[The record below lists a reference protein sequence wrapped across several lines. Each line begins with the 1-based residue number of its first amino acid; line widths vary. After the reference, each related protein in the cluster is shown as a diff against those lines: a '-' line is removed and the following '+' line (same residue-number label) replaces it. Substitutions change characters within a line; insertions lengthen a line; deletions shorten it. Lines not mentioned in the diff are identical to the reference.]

1 MKTVSDAMR
10 KNFCVLKCKYNERNR
25 IFEKNFTMKQ
35 FFKFM
40 FASCLGSALMLIVLL
55 IIMIWSVGSSTSTS
69 VSVKPRTVLY
79 MTLDYDIP
87 ERTTDDDITGMLM
100 NLRDLDADV
109 SGLNDII
116 ANIDAAATD
125 PNISGI
131 FLELSSVG
139 TSTAN
144 IEEIRE
150 HLTSFRKSGKF
161 VITYSDAMSQ
171 SSYSLAT
178 AGDEIYINPDG
189 SLDIH
194 GMAAQVMFYKH
205 LLDKLDIE
213 MQIIR
218 GPNNKFKSAVE
229 PYFLDKM
236 SDANREQMEKLLN
249 SMWYKVLCDISTTR
263 GISIN
268 KINELADNLSLT
280 FDAQAAL
287 DEKFVDGLLYRDE
300 IIARIKV
307 LAGIDSSKK
316 INVLTNAQ
324 YAESRPEPKAK
335 ADKIAVVYANG
346 QIFDGDGDDT
356 KIGSTTLSKAIRE
369 ARENKKVKAIVLRV
383 NSPGGSA
390 LAAEVIRREVEL
402 AKAVKPVIVSMGSYA
417 ASGGYWISTESDYI
431 FADATTLTGSIGVFA
446 TFPNAKKFLN
456 ERVGLTFDVAKTNR
470 NADFGSIAEPLTP
483 YQKQTMQKYVG
494 DTYHEFTALVARTRG
509 LRQTYVDS
517 IGQGR
522 VWAGVDAIDLG
533 LVDELGG
540 LDKAIAY
547 AAKKANLT
555 DYSIKAYPKQ
565 TDMMDMILSGNI
577 PEPYTQSMMKKKLG
591 DNYIYFEKMAEAAE
605 LEGVQ
610 ALMPFMII
618 Q

>member
-1 MKTVSDAMR
+1 
-10 KNFCVLKCKYNERNR
+10 
-25 IFEKNFTMKQ
+25 MKQ

-40 FASCLGSALMLIVLL
+40 FASCLGSALMLIVLCL
-55 IIMIWSVGSSTSTS
+55 ILIWSLGSS
-69 VSVKPRTVLY
+69 VSSDVTVKPQSVLY
-79 MTLDYDIP
+79 MNLNYDIP
-87 ERTTDDDITGMLM
+87 ERTTEDDYLAILNSIQDENMDLSGM
-100 NLRDLDADV
+100 
-109 SGLNDII
+109 NDII
-116 ANIDAAATD
+116 GNIDAAADD

-131 FLELSSVG
+131 FLELSSIG
-139 TSTAN
+139 TSSAN

-150 HLTSFRKSGKF
+150 HLISFRKSGKF
-161 VITYSDAMSQ
+161 VI
-171 SSYSLAT
+171 SYAETMAQNAYYLAT
-178 AGDEIYINPDG
+178 AGDEIYLNPDG
-189 SLDIH
+189 MLDIR
-194 GMAAQVMFYKH
+194 GMASQVMFYKH

-236 SDANREQMEKLLN
+236 SEANREQMEKLLN
-249 SMWYKVLCDISTTR
+249 SIWYKIVCDITVTR

-280 FDAQAAL
+280 FDTSVAL
-287 DEKFVDGLLYRDE
+287 EEHFVDGLLYRDE
-300 IIARIKV
+300 IIARIKT
-307 LAGIDSSKK
+307 LAGIDNSQK
-316 INVLTNAQ
+316 INVLTNSQ
-324 YAESRPEPKAK
+324 YAAAMPKPKAK
-335 ADKIAVVYANG
+335 SAKIAVIYANG

-369 ARENKKVKAIVLRV
+369 ARENKKVKAIVMRV

-390 LAAEVIRREVEL
+390 LASEVIRREVKL
-402 AKAVKPVIVSMGSYA
+402 AKAVKPFIISMGSYA
-417 ASGGYWISTESDYI
+417 ASGGYWISAEGDYI

-456 ERVGLTFDVAKTNR
+456 DRIGLTFDVAKTNK

-483 YQKQTMQKYVG
+483 YQKATLQKYVVN
-494 DTYHEFTALVARTRG
+494 TYDDFTSLVARTRG
-509 LRQTYVDS
+509 LRKSYVDS

-522 VWAGVDAIDLG
+522 VWSGVDAIGLG

-547 AAKKANLT
+547 AAKQANLT
-555 DYSIKAYPKQ
+555 DYSIKEYPKQ
-565 TDMMDMILSGNI
+565 TDIIDMIMSGNL
-577 PEPYTQSMMKKKLG
+577 PEPYTKSLIKNRLG
-591 DNYIYFEKMAEAAE
+591 DNYTYFESFENITK

-610 ALMPFMII
+610 ALMPYMII